1 MNCFIALTFWKKS
14 IYDEIFGEFILE
26 KCLGTGLFYL
36 EKAKNKKGKR
46 KKKKKKKIY
55 VKRNIE
61 TTVPLIFYPSSY
73 KIYLESIKD

>member
-1 MNCFIALTFWKKS
+1 MMKFLMNLSQKKVWEQ
-14 IYDEIFGEFILE
+14 DF
-26 KCLGTGLFYL
+26 FYL
-36 EKAKNKKGKR
+36 EKAKNKKGKRKR

-61 TTVPLIFYPSSY
+61 TTVPLIFYSSSY

>member
-1 MNCFIALTFWKKS
+1 MRFLVNLSYKNVWAQDF
-14 IYDEIFGEFILE
+14 
-26 KCLGTGLFYL
+26 FYL

-46 KKKKKKKIY
+46 KKKKKKIY

>member
-1 MNCFIALTFWKKS
+1 MMRFLINLSQKKVWEQ
-14 IYDEIFGEFILE
+14 DF
-26 KCLGTGLFYL
+26 FYL

-46 KKKKKKKIY
+46 KKKKKKIY

-61 TTVPLIFYPSSY
+61 TIVPLIFYPSCY

>member
-1 MNCFIALTFWKKS
+1 LTFWKKS

-46 KKKKKKKIY
+46 KKKKKKIY

-61 TTVPLIFYPSSY
+61 L
-73 KIYLESIKD
+73 

>member
-1 MNCFIALTFWKKS
+1 LNCSIALTFWKKS

-26 KCLGTGLFYL
+26 KCLGTELFYL

-46 KKKKKKKIY
+46 KKKKKKIY

-61 TTVPLIFYPSSY
+61 TTVPPIFYSSSY

>member
-1 MNCFIALTFWKKS
+1 LNCFIALTFWKKS

-46 KKKKKKKIY
+46 KKKKKKIY

-61 TTVPLIFYPSSY
+61 TTVPFIFY
-73 KIYLESIKD
+73 LSIFL